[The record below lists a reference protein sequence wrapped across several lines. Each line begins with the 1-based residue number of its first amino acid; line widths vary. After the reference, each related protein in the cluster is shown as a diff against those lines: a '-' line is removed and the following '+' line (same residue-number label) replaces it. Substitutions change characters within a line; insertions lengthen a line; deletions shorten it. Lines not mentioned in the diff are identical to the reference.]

1 MPSKPEDTAPEAEEK
16 TSKDAAA
23 AKSAEAAPKA
33 KAAKK
38 KTTKKKAVAKKT
50 VAKKAAKAK
59 ESTPARLRVRQI
71 RSTIRRQK
79 TFKRTLEA
87 LGIRHHQGEVVVSD
101 TPSTRGML
109 TKVQHLVRVT
119 PEE

>member
-1 MPSKPEDTAPEAEEK
+1 MTNKPENAAPEADQ
-16 TSKDAAA
+16 SVQDATAA
-23 AKSAEAAPKA
+23 TTVEAAPKT
-33 KAAKK
+33 KVAKK
-38 KTTKKKAVAKKT
+38 KTTKKKTVAKKT
-50 VAKKAAKAK
+50 AKAK
-59 ESTPARLRVRQI
+59 EAKPARLRVRQI

-109 TKVQHLVRVT
+109 IKVQHLIRVT

>member
-1 MPSKPEDTAPEAEEK
+1 MTNKPEDAAPEAEAPSE
-16 TSKDAAA
+16 DATA
-23 AKSAEAAPKA
+23 AKSVEAAPKTTV
-33 KAAKK
+33 AKK
-38 KTTKKKAVAKKT
+38 KTTKKKT
-50 VAKKAAKAK
+50 VAKKAPKAK
-59 ESTPARLRVRQI
+59 EAKPARLRVRQI

-87 LGIRHHQGEVVVSD
+87 LGIRHHQDEVVVSD

-109 TKVQHLVRVT
+109 VKVRHLIRVT

>member
-1 MPSKPEDTAPEAEEK
+1 MTNKPEDAASKAEE
-16 TSKDAAA
+16 TSADAPAVG
-23 AKSAEAAPKA
+23 SVEAAPKT
-33 KAAKK
+33 KVAKK
-38 KTTKKKAVAKKT
+38 KTTKKKT
-50 VAKKAAKAK
+50 TAKKATKAKAGK
-59 ESTPARLRVRQI
+59 LRVRQI

-109 TKVQHLVRVT
+109 TKVRHLVRVT

>member
-1 MPSKPEDTAPEAEEK
+1 MTNKPENAAPEAEQ
-16 TSKDAAA
+16 SLQDATAA
-23 AKSAEAAPKA
+23 TTVEAAPKT
-33 KAAKK
+33 KVAKK
-38 KTTKKKAVAKKT
+38 KTTKKKT
-50 VAKKAAKAK
+50 VAKKAPKAK
-59 ESTPARLRVRQI
+59 EAKPARLRVRQI

-109 TKVQHLVRVT
+109 IKVQHLIRVT

>member
-1 MPSKPEDTAPEAEEK
+1 MPSKPEDTVPEAEEK

-23 AKSAEAAPKA
+23 APSAEAAPKA

-38 KTTKKKAVAKKT
+38 KTTKKKT
-50 VAKKAAKAK
+50 VAKKVAKAK
-59 ESTPARLRVRQI
+59 ASTPVRLRVRQI
-71 RSTIRRQK
+71 RSTIRRPK

-87 LGIRHHQGEVVVSD
+87 LGIRHHQDEVVVSD